1 MDRTLL
7 KRLVLVIL
15 FSIAFAYIESA
26 VVVYLRAIFHPDGFS
41 FPLPVFDLNPLWRRL
56 ILTEIGREAAT
67 LVIIVTGGWLVGRN
81 TQQRWT
87 YALVIFSIWD
97 IFYYIWLKVLLDWP
111 ASLLDWDI
119 LFLIPMTWASPVLY
133 PVLVS
138 LAMFTVAIIILHH
151 SQADLPVRLRKAEAI
166 VLVTGCT
173 IIVLSFCIGG
183 SHITEPDFADY
194 FYWPLFV
201 AGYGLAIGICAR
213 ALARRG

>member
-15 FSIAFAYIESA
+15 FTMAFAYIESS
-26 VVVYLRAIFHPDGFS
+26 VVVYLRVIFHPDGFS
-41 FPLPVFDLNPLWRRL
+41 FPLPVYVLNPLWRRL

-67 LVIIVTGGWLVGRN
+67 LVIIVTGGWLFGRN
-81 TQQRWT
+81 TRQRWA

-97 IFYYIWLKVLLDWP
+97 LFYYIWLKVLLDWP
-111 ASLLDWDI
+111 ASLMDWDI

-138 LAMFTVAIIILHH
+138 LAMFAVAIIILHR
-151 SQADLPVRLRKAEAI
+151 SQADRPVRLRKPEAI
-166 VLVTGCT
+166 ALVAGCA

-183 SHITEPDFADY
+183 SHVTESNFADY
-194 FYWPLFV
+194 FYWPLFA
-201 AGYGLAIGICAR
+201 AGYGLAIGTCAR
-213 ALARRG
+213 MFACTA